1 MTTHHFDIKIQKNSG
16 DSPDPTLSGE
26 GTPRALSQTLSPRRR
41 LESRAFGARPVP
53 PPQTE
58 TLATPLKV
66 SGKYGKRGGIRGKR
80 DRDEEMDRKGM

>member
-1 MTTHHFDIKIQKNSG
+1 VGRGHPGPFPKPYPLG
-16 DSPDPTLSGE
+16 
-26 GTPRALSQTLSPRRR
+26 
-41 LESRAFGARPVP
+41 GASNLAPSVLDLCP